1 MLFRWILPCLAIQ
14 RVAAVPQN
22 APPASDTDASL
33 SEALTAEISRLASES
48 NVEVEAA
55 EVLNRINQNQN
66 TIDEVNGV
74 TTRGSF
80 SSRAACLLLRILF
93 PIHYV
98 DSGMSS
104 YTEAEQVNWR
114 VPPQKESQY

>member
-22 APPASDTDASL
+22 APASDTGASL

-55 EVLNRINQNQN
+55 EVLDRINGNQD
-66 TIDEVNGV
+66 TINEVEGV
-74 TTRGSF
+74 ATRGSF
-80 SSRAACLLLRILF
+80 SSRAACLLLRVLF
-93 PIHYV
+93 PTHYV

-104 YTEAEQVNWR
+104 YTEAEQANW
-114 VPPQKESQY
+114 